1 MIQITYIK
9 DRFVGYS
16 QFSEHI
22 HLKAAGFLWD
32 ADFKRWTSTDFR
44 PAEKLK
50 NYCDQTALVQIKLM
64 SENTKK
70 AIEESAKVEGSM
82 KIYHPD
88 SITPYPYQIAGVEY
102 MLKRKSVLLAD
113 EMGLGK
119 GLEVNTLVFTPKGK
133 KKIGE
138 LVVGDEVIGSDGMP
152 TKVLG
157 VFPQGRKA
165 LYEIK
170 FNDGFSILADDEHLW
185 RVSSRNNHR
194 SFVLSTQQLID
205 QELIISLN
213 GKGWNAKRPYSI
225 KTYYKESNGNNKWQI
240 PVVKPIAFES
250 NDVLPIDSY
259 LLGVILGDGC
269 ISGRKLEVTLH
280 KNDFSEMLFGFTYTE
295 QKSNK
300 ANLRI
305 AHFGSIR
312 KHINDL
318 GIAGKKANNKFIPY
332 AYKYSS
338 VEQRLRLLQGLMDTD
353 GTPLNGDSG
362 TEFCTVSKQL
372 SDDVCEL
379 VQSLGGIVRVKT
391 KMPRYTYNGQK
402 KIGQK
407 AYRLNIKLPI
417 GMNPFRLKRKAEKY
431 IHPSKYPVSRYIESI
446 EFKRYGESV
455 CIKVDAKDQLFV
467 AEHGIVTH
475 NTGQALLCMN
485 MRKDVEALIVCPA
498 ILKYNWLKE
507 ARKWMIGEITAYIY
521 ESKKI
526 RYYTRRLTNHN
537 KKTILHIINYD
548 ILEKFKERLMG
559 TPYNFIVCD
568 ECFVYDT
575 IIDTDSGKM
584 KIGDIVEHRLPV
596 KVLSYNH
603 NLNRLEWKSISR
615 YLKKNTKKKL
625 FRIKH
630 KFGTFICTPN
640 HKIFT
645 LEDGYVRAE
654 EIHENH
660 HLFVVRNDLP
670 KEKKREKYST
680 ILQPQMLRSLE
691 DEPARNSFEGF
702 EILGEQKEIP
712 YCVELSYMQKG
723 LLFKTQDD
731 FLFEKMLRHIQVKS
745 SAHKTSTARDNK
757 NCSTIIEREEKTGCF
772 GSHEKEQSYVQ
783 SIIGRKDDNE
793 KQRANISFQRRKFTD
808 NHTAG
813 NIAESLELT
822 CSEYGISYQ
831 NKSCE
836 IFIPITSNLLQSG
849 YSHSRNKIGDR
860 GGRKFTQDKEVE
872 IFGQEES
879 GGLECV
885 RVESIEI
892 LESSSYDGYA
902 KRKDGSIEVYDL
914 EIEDNH
920 NYFADTSLVSNCH
933 YIKNGEAKRTKIAQE
948 LARKAMWK
956 IFITGTP
963 IYNKPK
969 DLYVAMNLI
978 DPNTFGNFFHFASR
992 YCGAKKM
999 NMGGKSIVKF
1009 DGASNIDELNQI
1021 LRSNYMVRRMTK
1033 DVLKDLPEKV
1043 KDVIVLNE
1051 DSLDNLV
1058 KQEQNILV
1066 KSAQEQ
1072 ERLKAEIAKLRE
1084 MAKENAAYEAMYK
1097 DKVKSLK
1104 EAKFK
1109 SFGELS
1115 RLRKE
1120 MGVKKLP
1127 YVVEYVKEILENSED
1142 PLSKV
1147 VIFGHHTEV
1156 LEKLHIAMKKYN
1168 PVIIT
1173 GKISDVDRQKA
1184 IGLFKEKNKCRVF
1197 IGSMGAAGT
1206 GVDGLQN
1213 NCNTVVFAELDWT
1226 PSLVDQAEARLARI
1240 GQTLPVFVYHIVA
1253 DGSIDSHIAKL
1264 MVQKTAVAKEILDYR
1279 PDQIYEKF
1287 INEATGTKQV
1297 AITT

>member
-119 GLEVNTLVFTPKGK
+119 
-133 KKIGE
+133 
-138 LVVGDEVIGSDGMP
+138 
-152 TKVLG
+152 
-157 VFPQGRKA
+157 
-165 LYEIK
+165 
-170 FNDGFSILADDEHLW
+170 
-185 RVSSRNNHR
+185 
-194 SFVLSTQQLID
+194 
-205 QELIISLN
+205 
-213 GKGWNAKRPYSI
+213 
-225 KTYYKESNGNNKWQI
+225 
-240 PVVKPIAFES
+240 
-250 NDVLPIDSY
+250 
-259 LLGVILGDGC
+259 
-269 ISGRKLEVTLH
+269 
-280 KNDFSEMLFGFTYTE
+280 
-295 QKSNK
+295 
-300 ANLRI
+300 
-305 AHFGSIR
+305 
-312 KHINDL
+312 
-318 GIAGKKANNKFIPY
+318 
-332 AYKYSS
+332 
-338 VEQRLRLLQGLMDTD
+338 
-353 GTPLNGDSG
+353 
-362 TEFCTVSKQL
+362 
-372 SDDVCEL
+372 
-379 VQSLGGIVRVKT
+379 
-391 KMPRYTYNGQK
+391 
-402 KIGQK
+402 
-407 AYRLNIKLPI
+407 
-417 GMNPFRLKRKAEKY
+417 
-431 IHPSKYPVSRYIESI
+431 
-446 EFKRYGESV
+446 
-455 CIKVDAKDQLFV
+455 
-467 AEHGIVTH
+467 
-475 NTGQALLCMN
+475 TGQALLCMN

-568 ECFVYDT
+568 E
-575 IIDTDSGKM
+575 S
-584 KIGDIVEHRLPV
+584 
-596 KVLSYNH
+596 
-603 NLNRLEWKSISR
+603 
-615 YLKKNTKKKL
+615 
-625 FRIKH
+625 
-630 KFGTFICTPN
+630 
-640 HKIFT
+640 
-645 LEDGYVRAE
+645 
-654 EIHENH
+654 
-660 HLFVVRNDLP
+660 
-670 KEKKREKYST
+670 
-680 ILQPQMLRSLE
+680 
-691 DEPARNSFEGF
+691 
-702 EILGEQKEIP
+702 
-712 YCVELSYMQKG
+712 
-723 LLFKTQDD
+723 
-731 FLFEKMLRHIQVKS
+731 
-745 SAHKTSTARDNK
+745 
-757 NCSTIIEREEKTGCF
+757 
-772 GSHEKEQSYVQ
+772 
-783 SIIGRKDDNE
+783 
-793 KQRANISFQRRKFTD
+793 
-808 NHTAG
+808 
-813 NIAESLELT
+813 
-822 CSEYGISYQ
+822 
-831 NKSCE
+831 
-836 IFIPITSNLLQSG
+836 
-849 YSHSRNKIGDR
+849 
-860 GGRKFTQDKEVE
+860 
-872 IFGQEES
+872 
-879 GGLECV
+879 
-885 RVESIEI
+885 
-892 LESSSYDGYA
+892 
-902 KRKDGSIEVYDL
+902 
-914 EIEDNH
+914 
-920 NYFADTSLVSNCH
+920 H
-933 YIKNGEAKRTKIAQE
+933 YIKNGEAKRTKVAQE

-969 DLYVAMNLI
+969 DLYVALNLI

-1287 INEATGTKQV
+1287 INEAGVQRKQPV
-1297 AITT
+1297 S